1 MVILTILAVSATSQG
16 TSDVIV
22 LIWPVSSLRPARE
35 RLVVSPLLGCHK
47 KGANAGTG
55 ELLRSGCTTVAGE
68 DESLCVV
75 PRTVPDAVYA
85 PFVSDGFV
93 SLVGDSRR
101 VPVKI
106 LRDTGASESL
116 IRQAVLAFSPA
127 SDTGSAVLI

>member
-1 MVILTILAVSATSQG
+1 M
-16 TSDVIV
+16 
-22 LIWPVSSLRPARE
+22 SSVRF
-35 RLVVSPLLGCHK
+35 SHK
-47 KGANAGTG
+47 KSANAGTG
-55 ELLRSGCTTVAGE
+55 ELLRSGCSTLSGE

-116 IRQAVLAFSPA
+116 IRQAVLTFSPA
-127 SDTGSAVLI
+127 SDTGSAVMIRGVGLHSFPVPLHRIELDSGFVNGEVTIAVRPSLI